1 MFSIFKRNRTDTN
14 RQQTDAGVKRSRDTW
29 FGRIRQLL
37 GSAELDDTVWDEIE
51 EILISADVGVPTT
64 MNVLDDLRSEVRAG
78 RVADGEEAYSRLREL
93 LSAELSGAGDPDA
106 WLDDDKLTSPYVI
119 LMCGVNGVGKTTSI
133 AKLAHHF
140 TQAGKRVVLGAADTF
155 RAAAEEQLEILGQR
169 VGVDVISHQPGADP
183 GAVAYDAW
191 QAARARGADILIV
204 DTAGRLHTRNN
215 LMEELRKVRRVINGL
230 DGAAPHQV
238 LLTLDATTGHNGLA
252 QAQAFTEAVGCTG
265 IFLAKLDGTARGGIV
280 LSIHRELGV
289 PILFIGTGEGL
300 DDLAPFDPVEFVDAL
315 LAPAA

>member
-1 MFSIFKRNRTDTN
+1 MFSIFKRNRGDLN
-14 RQQTDAGVKRSRDTW
+14 RTQTDAGVKRSRESW
-29 FGRIRQLL
+29 FGRIRNLL
-37 GSAELDDTVWDEIE
+37 GSAALDDGVWDEIE
-51 EILISADVGVPTT
+51 EILISADVGIDTSMT
-64 MNVLDDLRSEVRAG
+64 VLEELRSEVRSG
-78 RVADGEEAYSRLREL
+78 RAVDGESAFRRLKEL
-93 LSAELSGAGDPDA
+93 LTTELSADSDADA
-106 WLDDDKLTSPYVI
+106 WLDDDSIAPPYVI
-119 LMCGVNGVGKTTSI
+119 LVCGVNGVGKTTSI

-140 TQAGKRVVLGAADTF
+140 TAAGKKVVLGAADTF
-155 RAAAEEQLEILGQR
+155 RAAAEEQLEILGER

-215 LMEELRKVRRVINGL
+215 LMDELRKVRRVINGL
-230 DGAAPHQV
+230 DDAAPHQV

-252 QAQAFTEAVGCTG
+252 QAHGFTDAVGCTG

-280 LSIHRELGV
+280 LSIRRELGV

-300 DDLAPFDPVEFVDAL
+300 DDIAPFDPDEFVDAL
-315 LAPAA
+315 LAPAN